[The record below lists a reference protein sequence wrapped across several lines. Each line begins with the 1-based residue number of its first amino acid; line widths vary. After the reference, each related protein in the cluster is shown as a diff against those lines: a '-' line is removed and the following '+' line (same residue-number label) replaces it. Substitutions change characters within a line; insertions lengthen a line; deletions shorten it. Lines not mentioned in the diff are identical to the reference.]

1 MPGVKLA
8 FRLNR
13 SSHPNIANYFV
24 ATTDCFWPNGKAP
37 SGRKQTLEIKE
48 SSVSERPLS
57 GKADILLLNPKQQ
70 LDQQPFGFQNGCFLP
85 GSGY

>member
-1 MPGVKLA
+1 M
-8 FRLNR
+8 
-13 SSHPNIANYFV
+13 SAN
-24 ATTDCFWPNGKAP
+24 
-37 SGRKQTLEIKE
+37 GRKQTLEIKE

-70 LDQQPFGFQNGCFLP
+70 LDQQPFADILLLNPKQQLDQQPFGFQNGCFLP

>member
-1 MPGVKLA
+1 VSLSTNDA
-8 FRLNR
+8 AHSQIDLQAA
-13 SSHPNIANYFV
+13 I
-24 ATTDCFWPNGKAP
+24 
-37 SGRKQTLEIKE
+37 GRKQTLEIKE

-57 GKADILLLNPKQQ
+57 GADILLLNPKQQ